1 MPPKCPD
8 PHKYGHGP
16 KTPCDNKPTDPNN
29 KDFSGIETWFT
40 KDVFDDLFPKS
51 NLGWG
56 PSECSPYNYDAFII
70 AARYF
75 PKFGTEHVMKNPNGT
90 VLVTNYTANET
101 YRRDV
106 SAFFAHAIQETG
118 ENDIHLYERLPTS
131 QAADCFY
138 RGGFYNWFEGMS
150 KSFVVNTE
158 DDKCLIITVE
168 FH

>member
-1 MPPKCPD
+1 MTPKCPE

-40 KDVFDDLFPKS
+40 RDVFNDLFPKS

-56 PSECSPYNYDAFII
+56 PSECSPYNYDTFII

-75 PKFGTEHVMKNPNGT
+75 PKFGTEHVTKTPNGT

-118 ENDIHLYERLPTS
+118 ENDIHLYEKLPAS

-138 RGGFYNWFEGMS
+138 RGGFYNWFEGM
-150 KSFVVNTE
+150 
-158 DDKCLIITVE
+158 I
-168 FH
+168 